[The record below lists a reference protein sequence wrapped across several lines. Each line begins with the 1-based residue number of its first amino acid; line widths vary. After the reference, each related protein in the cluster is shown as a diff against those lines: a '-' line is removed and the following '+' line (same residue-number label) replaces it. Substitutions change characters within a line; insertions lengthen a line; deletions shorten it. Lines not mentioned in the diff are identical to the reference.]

1 MTIRNYIGPIMK
13 AGELKTPKALK
24 NIRCTV
30 VNGVLKLL
38 RSRDGVSLLELVVAV
53 IILGIL
59 AAGVMPMAR
68 NTAQRN
74 KEIELRRNLRI
85 IRIAIDDYKK
95 NFDKLPDGP
104 NKSGSG
110 YPKDLQ
116 ELVDGHDFG
125 DVKIGKVKFLRRM
138 VLNPLNPKSNEDDKQ
153 WGWELRCY
161 KDDKDSSSWC
171 GDDVFDV
178 FAPQEET
185 ALDGTKYKEW

>member
-1 MTIRNYIGPIMK
+1 MK
-13 AGELKTPKALK
+13 AGKQGTAKVPFRLASLFAGG
-24 NIRCTV
+24 CF
-30 VNGVLKLL
+30 KLL
-38 RSRDGVSLLELVVAV
+38 RKRDGVSLLELVVAV

-95 NFDKLPDGP
+95 TYDKVPEGP
-104 NKSGSG
+104 LKSSNKSG
-110 YPKDLQ
+110 YPETLE
-116 ELVDGHDFG
+116 ELVEGHDFG
-125 DVKIGKVKFLRRM
+125 DVKIGKVKFLRRK

-161 KDDKDSSSWC
+161 KDDKDSSGWC

-178 FAPQEET
+178 FAPQEDI